1 MVGVTGSEPE
11 LVEAK
16 LTPVISSSILVRLG
30 SR

>member
-1 MVGVTGSEPE
+1 MVGVSGSKPEPA
-11 LVEAK
+11 EAK